1 MVNWGY
7 VQVGLSNCFGELHG
21 FLPSS
26 TLLIRGF
33 LLVRLALP
41 TYSVLDHAW
50 AKCQGFII

>member
-50 AKCQGFII
+50 PKCQGFII